1 VEQSNNQQG
10 DGGQGVAAFGSRPIR
25 VIVVDD
31 HALVLDLLARAFTAE
46 PDIEV
51 IGTAGSIAAFAELT
65 QQPHLRPDVVV
76 MDRHLPDGTGLDGCS
91 LAKARWH
98 GVKVLVLAGSAD
110 PADVLAAIEHGAD
123 GYYMKTGAMR
133 TVIDAIH
140 SAVAGEL
147 LLTPEL
153 LGEIAR
159 ELGSRTAEQ
168 VLIEPLTP
176 RELTVLRLLA
186 FGHATKTIAEELSMS
201 QGTVRVHVEALRRK
215 FQVSSKLEA
224 VSAAI
229 QHRIIEV
236 PLA

>member
-1 VEQSNNQQG
+1 MEQSSERRGIDAQDMG
-10 DGGQGVAAFGSRPIR
+10 ALASRPIR
-25 VIVVDD
+25 VIAVDD
-31 HALVLDLLARAFTAE
+31 HALVLDLLARAFAAE

-51 IGTAGSIAAFAELT
+51 IGTAGSIAAFAEMT
-65 QQPHLRPDVVV
+65 QQADLRPDVIV
-76 MDRHLPDGTGLDGCS
+76 MDRHLPDGTGLDGCR

-98 GVKVLVLAGSAD
+98 GVKVLVLAGSAE
-110 PADVLAAIEHGAD
+110 PTDVLAAIEHGAD

-133 TVIDAIH
+133 TVIEAIR

-153 LGEIAR
+153 LGQIAR

-186 FGHATKTIAEELSMS
+186 FGHATKTIAEELSLS

-215 FQVSSKLEA
+215 FHVSSKLEA

-236 PLA
+236 PVA